1 MPHATTCPTKKTYE
15 MQPCCLDLWH
25 ELINCVYSHSA
36 GHDWAENIKVN
47 NLTPTVSRLLKDLR
61 PHSHCGVDDNKPE
74 CDQGNKVI
82 ELVRSVHYHTQHQHQ
97 EVQTEKHLWMNMTQ
111 TPKQIP
117 KKSHYLSEPKLFCNN
132 NHNVIVTAAI
142 FKNHSVTESL
152 VLTTGFCSQ
161 SGNANTST

>member
-1 MPHATTCPTKKTYE
+1 MPDATTCPTRKTYE
-15 MQPCCLDLWH
+15 TQPCCLHLWH

-36 GHDWAENIKVN
+36 GHDWAEYIKVS

-117 KKSHYLSEPKLFCNN
+117 KNHTIYLNPNYS
-132 NHNVIVTAAI
+132 VITI
-142 FKNHSVTESL
+142 IMLLSQLPFLKITQSL
-152 VLTTGFCSQ
+152 
-161 SGNANTST
+161 NP